1 MLRLFLFSLFLAV
14 VAACHRPKAI
24 NPNGVPSSEGTE
36 LETAA
41 RRIWVGKPAPTF
53 SAALVDGKTVDLPYK
68 GEVTLLSFWFAACP
82 PCITEIPSL
91 NKLQTDF
98 APKGLRLVALTTDA
112 AATLPAF
119 QQKHNCLYAL
129 SGDHK
134 TTASLYRVSAYPT
147 NVLIDRKGIIRQIWI
162 GGNDWDATQ
171 AYMEI
176 SPMLTKLLS
185 E

>member
-1 MLRLFLFSLFLAV
+1 MRHLIFLLFLSV
-14 VAACHRPKAI
+14 VAACQPLKPI

-36 LETAA
+36 LEAVA
-41 RRIWVGKPAPTF
+41 RRLWVGKSAPLINANILGKG
-53 SAALVDGKTVDLPYK
+53 SAMLPYK
-68 GEVTLLSFWFAACP
+68 GEITLLSFWFAACP

-91 NKLQTDF
+91 NKLQEDF
-98 APKGLRLVALTTDA
+98 AAQGLKLVALTTDA

-119 QQKHNCLYAL
+119 AEKHKIKYAL
-129 SGDHK
+129 SAEH
-134 TTASLYRVSAYPT
+134 TQTAKAYKVSAYPT

-176 SPMLTKLLS
+176 SPVLQKILA